1 MKMNLSIPAL
11 RLRSSQAGFTLVEMM
26 IATTLLGLMSL
37 ILSPSF
43 RTFLAMRDQA
53 YAERQTYINTKL
65 SQAMLAYAESPPA
78 GIPVGS
84 LPTWYTNSTNKFFY
98 APVNPTGSA
107 TSLMPYAQQQG
118 LSAQDVNDD
127 ATPTANVRVYQRAT
141 GISTDAYMFYQGGPS
156 VRLSYE
162 LGAIYMSKCAR
173 KATCNNSTNTP
184 STQTSPVPTKLSV
197 TSYATWAPPSDA
209 SSLVF
214 VSTLPL
220 QKKMLELTA
229 QRFDRLRESFT
240 NYFKAKGNYPAP
252 LAGSPMENSSPS
264 GNLGCRNGWYQLD
277 APTTTSGINNDIP
290 LQIGISQVEDT
301 RTAWGGP
308 IYYCQDYDPSGTS
321 GRSVAPHYA
330 ALLVHKSISTPQA
343 LDLAAP
349 SENLIVSF

>member
-1 MKMNLSIPAL
+1 MKMNPSIPAL

-65 SQAMLAYAESPPA
+65 SQAMLAYAKSPPA

-84 LPTWYTNSTNKFFY
+84 LPPPYSYPTGKIFN
-98 APVNPTGSA
+98 APVNMTGSA
-107 TSLMPYAQQQG
+107 NSLWPYAQQQG

-127 ATPTANVRVYQRAT
+127 GTPTANLRVYQRAT
-141 GISTDAYMFYQGGPS
+141 GLGADAYMFYQGGPS
-156 VRLSYE
+156 VRLTYE
-162 LGAIYMSKCAR
+162 LGAIYMTKCAR
-173 KATCNNSTNTP
+173 KATCNSNSTPT
-184 STQTSPVPTKLSV
+184 TQTSPVPTKLSL

-209 SSLVF
+209 SGLVF

-220 QKKMLELTA
+220 QKEMLELTA
-229 QRFDRLRESFT
+229 QRLDRLRESFI
-240 NYFKAKGNYPAP
+240 NYFKAKGTYPSP
-252 LAGSPMENSSPS
+252 LAASPMETSAPS

-277 APTTTSGINNDIP
+277 APTVTPSISNDIP

-321 GRSVAPHYA
+321 GRNAAPHYA
-330 ALLVHKSISTPQA
+330 ALLVRKAISEASPPDVYTPA
-343 LDLAAP
+343 
-349 SENLIVSF
+349 ENIIVSF